1 MDKTKKI
8 LTKILLYFVEIFVI
22 VVSIFPILWVIASS
36 FKTNG
41 EILSSPLALPSSISF
56 EPYIHL
62 FQEYNFP
69 IYFLNSLLAAGI
81 STFVSLL
88 FYAMGGYV
96 IAKFRFPGRGL
107 LFALFTVTLLVPGH
121 SRTQPIFSLITQ
133 LNLYDSIWGV
143 TVVYL
148 SAGMAMSIFVL
159 KAGFMAIPASL
170 DEAAGLEGCGFFR
183 TFWSIN
189 LPLAKSAL
197 STAGILM
204 FLERILF
211 RVSAHRFRYAAHA
224 ADRAG
229 FLHQR
234 ILLQLYFPVRRAD
247 GRGAAG
253 HHPVRFRAG
262 AGAGQRR
269 VQRRQGLMI
278 PHRF

>member
-69 IYFLNSLLAAGI
+69 VYFLNSLLAAGI

-107 LFALFTVTLLVPGH
+107 LFALFTVTLLVP
-121 SRTQPIFSLITQ
+121 
-133 LNLYDSIWGV
+133 
-143 TVVYL
+143 
-148 SAGMAMSIFVL
+148 
-159 KAGFMAIPASL
+159 
-170 DEAAGLEGCGFFR
+170 E
-183 TFWSIN
+183 
-189 LPLAKSAL
+189 
-197 STAGILM
+197 
-204 FLERILF
+204 
-211 RVSAHRFRYAAHA
+211 
-224 ADRAG
+224 
-229 FLHQR
+229 
-234 ILLQLYFPVRRAD
+234 
-247 GRGAAG
+247 
-253 HHPVRFRAG
+253 
-262 AGAGQRR
+262 
-269 VQRRQGLMI
+269 
-278 PHRF
+278 

>member
-1 MDKTKKI
+1 MEKTKKI
-8 LTKILLYFVEIFVI
+8 LTKVLLYFVEIFVI
-22 VVSIFPILWVIASS
+22 VVSVFPILWVIASS

-41 EILSSPLALPSSISF
+41 EILSSPLALPTSISF
-56 EPYIHL
+56 EPYAYL
-62 FQEYNFP
+62 FREYNFP

-81 STFVSLL
+81 STVVSLL

-121 SRTQPIFSLITQ
+121 SRTQPIFSLVTQ

-143 TVVYL
+143 TLVYL

-170 DEAAGLEGCGFFR
+170 DEAASLEGSGFFR

-204 FLERILF
+204 FLGNWNEYYFASLLTVTDSQRTLPIALAFFTSEFSYNYTSLFAALTVVVLPGIILYAF
-211 RVSAHRFRYAAHA
+211 AQEQVQASVVSS
-224 ADRAG
+224 G
-229 FLHQR
+229 
-234 ILLQLYFPVRRAD
+234 VK
-247 GRGAAG
+247 G
-253 HHPVRFRAG
+253 
-262 AGAGQRR
+262 
-269 VQRRQGLMI
+269 
-278 PHRF
+278 

>member
-56 EPYIHL
+56 EPYIYL

-69 IYFLNSLLAAGI
+69 VYFLNSLLAAGI

-170 DEAAGLEGCGFFR
+170 YEAAGLEGCGFFR

-204 FLERILF
+204 FLGNWNEYYFASLLTVSDTQRTLPIALAFFTSEFSYNYTSLFAALTVVVLPGIILYAF
-211 RVSAHRFRYAAHA
+211 AQEQVQASVVSS
-224 ADRAG
+224 G
-229 FLHQR
+229 
-234 ILLQLYFPVRRAD
+234 VK
-247 GRGAAG
+247 G
-253 HHPVRFRAG
+253 
-262 AGAGQRR
+262 
-269 VQRRQGLMI
+269 
-278 PHRF
+278 